1 MRRRGIVVMLIG
13 LNVAPAADAA
23 AQQRWF
29 PAPDAER
36 SFGPNGTSIDLAVL
50 GASLAYSKQA
60 SPRVALGLAVGGG
73 ATTGVMFSSGGLTGD
88 DPLPLFVELL
98 SGSGFLRGQ
107 VGART
112 EIESALRIGW
122 FYHPPTEFE
131 TIFTGVSADI
141 RYRIGAVRVGPR
153 VYIGRVAEE
162 AGRRQVVL
170 AAVPLLVSFRWT
182 W

>member
-1 MRRRGIVVMLIG
+1 MKRRGIVVVLIG
-13 LNVAPAADAA
+13 LNVAMGADAA

-29 PAPDAER
+29 PAPDAEQ
-36 SFGPNGTSIDLAVL
+36 SFGPNGLSIDLAVL
-50 GASLAYSKQA
+50 GASLAYSKHG

-73 ATTGVMFSSGGLTGD
+73 ATTGLMLSSGELTGD
-88 DPLPLFVELL
+88 DDIRLFAELL
-98 SGSGFLRGQ
+98 SGSAFLRGQ

-112 EIESALRIGW
+112 EIEGAVRVGW

-131 TIFTGVSADI
+131 TIFTGASADL

-153 VYIGRVAEE
+153 IYFGRVVEE
-162 AGRRQVVL
+162 AGRSQVVL
-170 AAVPLLVSFRWT
+170 AAVPLLASFRWT

>member
-1 MRRRGIVVMLIG
+1 MRLRGVVVLVFGFI
-13 LNVAPAADAA
+13 AALRTDAV

-36 SFGPNGTSIDLAVL
+36 SFGPNAISIDLAVL
-50 GASLAYSKQA
+50 GASIAYSRQG
-60 SPRVALGLAVGGG
+60 SHGVALGLAVGAG
-73 ATTGVMFSSGGLTGD
+73 ATTGVMFSSGELTGD
-88 DPLPLFVELL
+88 GSTPLFVELL
-98 SGSGFLRGQ
+98 SGSAFLRGQ

-112 EIESALRIGW
+112 EIEGALRVGW

-131 TIFTGVSADI
+131 TIFTGASADL

-153 VYIGRVAEE
+153 IYLGRVSEE
-162 AGRRQVVL
+162 GGRSQAGM
-170 AAVPLLVSFRWT
+170 AIVPLLATWRWT